1 MTMPAVK
8 QPESGPLS
16 RAISEEIRATL
27 ARKRLT
33 AKQLALEC
41 GMSPTYMN
49 KRLRD
54 DAPFT
59 LNDLEVIAEKLGG
72 DLDAFR
78 HAAIEAMKP
87 LPEDTDE

>member
-1 MTMPAVK
+1 MPAVK

-27 ARKRLT
+27 ARKRVT

-41 GMSPTYMN
+41 GLSPTYIN

-54 DAPFT
+54 EAPFT
-59 LNDLEVIAEKLGG
+59 LNDLEIIAGKLGG

-78 HAAIEAMKP
+78 HAAIEAMRTYA
-87 LPEDTDE
+87 EDQTEE